1 MILTERLAGT
11 QTQRMREQVKLK
23 PELLEQHKA
32 RAAQV
37 RARVKWV
44 EKDIAAC
51 VHYVSSFYTR
61 SCVDRH

>member
-1 MILTERLAGT
+1 MILTERLAET

-32 RAAQV
+32 RAAPV

-44 EKDIAAC
+44 EKDIATC
-51 VHYVSSFYTR
+51 VLMMIMN
-61 SCVDRH
+61 